1 MENLEFKPNTHI
13 AAVYYNGGNVN
24 LFRIHVDVTLGDLKH
39 QLIQLNGRVNHRDQR
54 MVTEVEYRR
63 PSVCSDGTVLFTSMK
78 LQTDGDVRTMFSIF
92 SQFMKKGTIKLE
104 ARLVRFV
111 ESICSNLICP
121 RTFDEIAACMIQP
134 GEEDEVEPVNLSE
147 F

>member
-1 MENLEFKPNTHI
+1 MEKLEFKSNTHI
-13 AAVYYNGGNVN
+13 VVVYYNGGNVN
-24 LFRIHVDVTLGDLKH
+24 LFRIDVDVTLGDLRH
-39 QLIQLNGRVNHRDQR
+39 QLTQLNGHVNHRGQR
-54 MVTEVEYRR
+54 KVTDVEYCR

-92 SQFMKKGTIKLE
+92 SQFMTKGSIELE
-104 ARLVRFV
+104 ARLVRSV
-111 ESICSNLICP
+111 ESICSNLIRP

-134 GEEDEVEPVNLSE
+134 GEKEPVNLSN

>member
-1 MENLEFKPNTHI
+1 M
-13 AAVYYNGGNVN
+13 YYNRGNIN
-24 LFRIHVDVTLGDLKH
+24 LFRIHVDVTQGDLKQ
-39 QLIQLNGRVNHRDQR
+39 QLTQLNGHVNHRDQR
-54 MVTEVEYRR
+54 RVTDVEYRR

-92 SQFMKKGTIKLE
+92 SQFMAKGPIELE
-104 ARLVRFV
+104 AKLVRSV
-111 ESICSNLICP
+111 ESICSNLIRP

-134 GEEDEVEPVNLSE
+134 GEEDEVESVNLSD